1 MADSNYFATSLFVSC
16 SWHNT
21 PYLQTHKSTV
31 PPPAPSLH
39 LIQDA
44 MKVHQPG
51 LLTFTYCSFCCADC
65 LHCQMNAS
73 SSSRWQQQPPLYIY
87 VELFFCFYFHLFIV
101 AHTMAICCSWSE
113 LTTLL
118 QRAIRYFGV
127 KGETPKLH
135 SWLTI
140 KSVLLKISWI
150 FFYKRLQSNTTLL
163 LTHRAYEPKT
173 KHDTKIVCKKIN
185 CVTSK

>member
-16 SWHNT
+16 SWYNT

-87 VELFFCFYFHLFIV
+87 VELFFVFI
-101 AHTMAICCSWSE
+101 
-113 LTTLL
+113 
-118 QRAIRYFGV
+118 F
-127 KGETPKLH
+127 
-135 SWLTI
+135 
-140 KSVLLKISWI
+140 I
-150 FFYKRLQSNTTLL
+150 FLLL
-163 LTHRAYEPKT
+163 LTPWQFAAPEVNLPPFSNEQYDTLVSKV
-173 KHDTKIVCKKIN
+173 KHQN
-185 CVTSK
+185 CTVGSL